1 MIIRGGENIYPR
13 EIEEFIFTIDGVL
26 DAQVVGIPDEKYGEV
41 VCAFVIRKTG
51 ADLNEED
58 IQDLCHEE
66 IASYKRPKHV
76 FFVDDF
82 PMTAS
87 GKVQKY
93 KLREMALKELGISGD
108 GLIDSASVRS

>member
-1 MIIRGGENIYPR
+1 MVKWS
-13 EIEEFIFTIDGVL
+13 VL
-26 DAQVVGIPDEKYGEV
+26 
-41 VCAFVIRKTG
+41 FVIRKTG

-58 IQDLCHEE
+58 IQDLCHEQ

-93 KLREMALKELGISGD
+93 KLRDLAQKELGIECASPT
-108 GLIDSASVRS
+108 DSTCIRG